1 MPDTEINNALD
12 FVTIFGIVLMFNAAA
27 SWLIF
32 VQLGMRPLEKK
43 PRALNKDTISEWD
56 APAGVSP
63 LMR

>member
-32 VQLGMRPLEKK
+32 ALLGMRPLEK
-43 PRALNKDTISEWD
+43 S
-56 APAGVSP
+56 
-63 LMR
+63 